1 MFSEISG
8 IKSLRIFFSYSID
21 DKKIVGMLKEYL
33 EFMGFEIFLAHED
46 LEPCVEWQEEIMKNL
61 NRCDIFIS
69 LLTESFKK
77 SDWTDQEIGLAI
89 AADKFII
96 PLQVDFPPYGFI
108 GKIQGL
114 KVDTYYLRNENGK
127 AVRDH
132 LKDIATIIFQTI
144 RTKSKFK
151 DDMKD
156 FVIYKFINSGSFN
169 EANARAKLFEEFSN
183 FTSEQVTQ
191 MFNATKDNNQIHN
204 ANTAKRVLRKFF
216 EIHKENIK
224 DEEYKDIMNFL

>member
-1 MFSEISG
+1 MARGNYE
-8 IKSLRIFFSYSID
+8 KSQS
-21 DKKIVGMLKEYL
+21 
-33 EFMGFEIFLAHED
+33 
-46 LEPCVEWQEEIMKNL
+46 
-61 NRCDIFIS
+61 CDIFIP

-127 AVRDH
+127 TVRDH

-156 FVIYKFINSGSFN
+156 FILYKLINSGSLN
-169 EANARAKLFEEFSN
+169 EANARAKLFEDFS
-183 FTSEQVTQ
+183 
-191 MFNATKDNNQIHN
+191 
-204 ANTAKRVLRKFF
+204 
-216 EIHKENIK
+216 
-224 DEEYKDIMNFL
+224 